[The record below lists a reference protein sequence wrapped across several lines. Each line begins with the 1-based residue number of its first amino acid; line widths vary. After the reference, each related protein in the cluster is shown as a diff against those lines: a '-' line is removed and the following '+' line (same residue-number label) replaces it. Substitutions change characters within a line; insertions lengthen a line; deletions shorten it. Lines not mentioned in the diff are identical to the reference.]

1 MSPLKRLG
9 GVLSNPMGVKRPRLP
24 PSPFVNHN
32 MQGALNPSLL
42 SPLARLC
49 RVCGQESSVIFS
61 LREKPEMVTRL
72 KRLLNLV
79 LDLEADK
86 EAGYPAVICRKCC
99 NLLETFANFRK
110 SVNLGQEALTTR
122 VEAARQRKQAR

>member
-1 MSPLKRLG
+1 M
-9 GVLSNPMGVKRPRLP
+9 
-24 PSPFVNHN
+24 NHN
-32 MQGALNPSLL
+32 MQGALNPARLDSV
-42 SPLARLC
+42 ARLC
-49 RVCGQESSVIFS
+49 RVCGQDSSVIFS

-72 KRLLNLV
+72 KRILNLV

-86 EAGYPAVICRKCC
+86 EAGSPAVICRKCC

-110 SVNLGQEALTTR
+110 SVNQGQEALTAR